1 MSASPATIWTI
12 MQKNDGQKKKILH
25 KPENQAQFWFYATVI
40 SAVLWGLGGLF
51 GALTKENPLFSAV
64 SAVLCGVSSCCIL
77 ASALLSLG
85 ERRGREAPGRVQR
98 IVEVQLSLL
107 LLAMLVFGECVALR
121 TGSVSLSP
129 MATLGM
135 ISLIFCV
142 WIAGPKISNRKKFE
156 AADILK
162 VIILGCAATWL
173 IAKFLS
179 MTADSLM

>member
-1 MSASPATIWTI
+1 
-12 MQKNDGQKKKILH
+12 MQKNNEQKKKLLH

-51 GALTKENPLFSAV
+51 GALTKDNALFSSI

-85 ERRGREAPGRVQR
+85 ERRGREEPGKVQR
-98 IVEVQLSLL
+98 IVEVQLTLL
-107 LLAMLVFGECVALR
+107 LLVMLIFGEYVALR
-121 TGSVSLSP
+121 AGAVSFSP

-135 ISLIFCV
+135 LSLVFCV
-142 WIAGPKISNRKKFE
+142 WIAGPKISNRKKLE
-156 AADILK
+156 TADILK
-162 VIILGCAATWL
+162 VIVLGCAATWL

-179 MTADSLM
+179 MTAEALM